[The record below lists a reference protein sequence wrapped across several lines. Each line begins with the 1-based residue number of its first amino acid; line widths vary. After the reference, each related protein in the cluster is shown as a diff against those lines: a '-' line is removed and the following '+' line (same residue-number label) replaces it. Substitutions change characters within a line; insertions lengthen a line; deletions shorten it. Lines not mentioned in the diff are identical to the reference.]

1 MLLIFLLIVVHAVY
15 FKVHVYSRS
24 EAQHFKT
31 CDVNYRYVFGKLEDV
46 LDEYGNQ
53 TCS

>member
-1 MLLIFLLIVVHAVY
+1 MLLIILLIVVHAVY
-15 FKVHVYSRS
+15 FKVLVYSRS
-24 EAQHFKT
+24 EAQHST
-31 CDVNYRYVFGKLEDV
+31 DLWRYCYVFWELEDM